1 MEILQAINQIAIDP
15 AVRSGRAYITGTG
28 VTVADVA
35 MVKLYHQQDADGIA
49 DWYGLTLPQV
59 YAALAYYYEHKTEID
74 LLSTNLSSYQSLSDN
89 YVKLKQELIASD
101 RCFFGWLVSMDTDI
115 DRFDKSSSNL

>member
-1 MEILQAINQIAIDP
+1 METLQAINQIAIDP

-59 YAALAYYYEHKTEID
+59 YAALAYYYEHKTAID
-74 LLSTNLSSYQSLSDN
+74 QQIRAQIRKAEGYKQQQAYAAPILS
-89 YVKLKQELIASD
+89 
-101 RCFFGWLVSMDTDI
+101 F
-115 DRFDKSSSNL
+115 

>member
-1 MEILQAINQIAIDP
+1 MIETTMEILQAINQIAIDP

-74 LLSTNLSSYQSLSDN
+74 QQIRTQLHKAEQYKRQHIHANSILSSGLFPSLACPGLS
-89 YVKLKQELIASD
+89 
-101 RCFFGWLVSMDTDI
+101 
-115 DRFDKSSSNL
+115 